1 MKFASVLV
9 DEIRSM
15 ASRLMTSGGSVTIAG
30 TGKMTTTSGTRSGTT
45 SGMTSG
51 RATGMRD
58 GRRIAQSLR

>member
-1 MKFASVLV
+1 
-9 DEIRSM
+9 M

-45 SGMTSG
+45 SGTTRMTSG